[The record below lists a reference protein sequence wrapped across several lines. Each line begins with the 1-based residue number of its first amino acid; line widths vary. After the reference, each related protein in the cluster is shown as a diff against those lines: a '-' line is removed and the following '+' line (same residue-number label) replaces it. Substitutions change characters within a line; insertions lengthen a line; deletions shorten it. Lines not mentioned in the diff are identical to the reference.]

1 MKVEVGMYVRYKGIT
16 DIAKIARINKI
27 IPPDKNIKEAYCQ
40 FNNLDGTIESLIL
53 KASNNITDLIECLD
67 IVELYIIGL
76 EEDNITT
83 IKRPETLR
91 ELKDLKKYIK
101 IGAKIKSITT
111 REQFESMSYKVGE

>member
-1 MKVEVGMYVRYKGIT
+1 MELKEGMY
-16 DIAKIARINKI
+16 ART
-27 IPPDKNIKEAYCQ
+27 
-40 FNNLDGTIESLIL
+40 LDGIMKIVELRNDSVMGRFR
-53 KASNNITDLIECLD
+53 NEDGNIYFYNDMMCNPSFNIIDLIECLD

-101 IGAKIKSITT
+101 SGAKIKSITT
-111 REQFESMSYKVGE
+111 KEQFESMSYKVGE